1 MGDIGARILTRRRGI
16 DVGLGAAA
24 AAIFGMALG
33 AMTR

>member
-1 MGDIGARILTRRRGI
+1 MGEIGARILTQRQGI
-16 DVGLGAAA
+16 DVGLGAA